1 MEISSFFNLMGF
13 LMVFIPL
20 TLSFGYDIARRFD
33 RRIHKKRP
41 KSKEKYE
48 KDKGQEDMKGY

>member
-1 MEISSFFNLMGF
+1 
-13 LMVFIPL
+13 MVFIPL

-41 KSKEKYE
+41 KSKENYE
-48 KDKGQEDMKGY
+48 RDKRQEDMKGY